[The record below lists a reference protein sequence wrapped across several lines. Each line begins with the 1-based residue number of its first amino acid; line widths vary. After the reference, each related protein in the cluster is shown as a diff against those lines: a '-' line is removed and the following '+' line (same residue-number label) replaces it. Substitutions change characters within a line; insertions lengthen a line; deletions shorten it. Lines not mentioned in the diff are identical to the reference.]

1 MGCMEQYDDEY
12 KVCPYCG
19 YIEDTKPIDALHM
32 DAGSIIHERY
42 IVGKTIGF
50 GGFGVTYIGWD
61 ALLEH
66 KIAIKEYMPS
76 EFSTRALGTKEVT
89 IFGGKKEEQFKSGLE
104 KFNDEAKKLAK
115 FSNDDGIV
123 KVYDSF
129 KENNTAY
136 IIMEY
141 LDGETLAEYLE
152 REKKI
157 SYEKAVE
164 IILPIASALK
174 DVHEAGIIHRDIAP
188 DNIFLTKDG
197 KVKLIDFG
205 AARFAT
211 TSHSRSLS
219 VLIKQGY
226 SPEEQYR
233 SRGDQGAYTDVYA
246 LGAVMYRMITGEV
259 PPDALE
265 RRAFYENKKKDILIP
280 ITKFC
285 KDVPENK
292 QNAIYNAMNVRIEDR
307 TQSAEDF
314 ITELTTDGK
323 VEHNRSRIKAIDFL
337 KWPLWAKIT
346 IPSVSVVLITLGILM
361 ATGVIGFK
369 NFIQKEIYIPDG
381 MSRVPSVISH
391 GLPEAQEELSKA
403 VLLCNITGKEYSD
416 LIDSNLVLNQSI
428 DGGSVVMQNSI
439 VGIVVS
445 GGAELAQV
453 PNVNGM
459 YIEDARA
466 MLEEAGF
473 TVSTEKEYSDSIA
486 EGGVIS
492 QSVEADT
499 EYAVG
504 KEIVLVI
511 SKGRDPNGNYEEKI
525 VEVPDFTGKTYQ
537 EALEIAKEYG
547 ILIIAK
553 EKLYSTEF
561 EKDIIMKQ
569 NVNAG
574 EEIKSGETIELTI
587 SLGKQVIKVP
597 DVQFRTEK
605 EAVEMIEKNNLK
617 VVIKYEDNDTV
628 QKGIVI
634 SQNPESG
641 TIKSPGDEVTII
653 VSNGGSSFEMP
664 DVTGMTSDK
673 AYDTLTSRGI
683 SVSIQY
689 EYRDSEA
696 NIVLGQSIPAG
707 NDVRPGD
714 SVYLTVSTSEKLI
727 SVPSVVG
734 KNKDSAENTLKS
746 AGFKVK
752 QNSQYSNTVPEG
764 NVISQQPASGSQQKK
779 DSVVLINIS
788 LGKESV
794 EIPDVKNISQ
804 SDAQS
809 KLKNSKLNMKV
820 SKEEYSDTVRAG
832 YVISQTPSAGTSG
845 FSGDT
850 VSVVV
855 SKGKPPIKPESISFR
870 EDNITISLT
879 SAEIV
884 PSGSSND
891 NDPKLI
897 KLSLSIQPIDAQAEN
912 IKWTSSN
919 ENVAKLVD
927 GSTGMQAR
935 FRAIL
940 PGSTVIRAETSD
952 GKCKAECHVTVNM
965 FNYIPDR
972 SYDVPAGAGFNIPV
986 IFPDYIFSDYSSG
999 SVIWFQTF
1007 NDIPF
1012 KTNCTV
1018 SWSSSDTS
1026 IAEVDSNGN
1035 VTTLKEG
1042 KASITATQKFTIPS
1056 SWGCPQKSFTN
1067 SVTIPVNA
1075 HKEYSAT
1082 INEDDV
1088 TVFKDSNYALDITWE
1103 GSNDFFVNGEK
1114 DSTMP
1119 DKRSFRSNDTNIAT
1133 VNQDGVITGVS
1144 EGTTVIEYYDQWD
1157 GVIDSCS
1164 VTVKLANID
1173 SGVDENIIWL
1183 YDKDTKVLEIS
1194 GSGDM
1199 PTYRS
1204 YLNFLPPWLPYKD
1217 DIEKVVIK
1225 DGITSIENEVFS
1237 GYSSMT
1243 SIEIPDSVTYIGAV
1257 AFKDCTALTSIKIPN
1272 GLKYIY
1278 VSTFSNCSSLTSI
1291 DIPYGVEM
1299 IETSAFANCS
1309 SLTSINIPDSVTD
1322 IKILAFSGCSSL
1334 TSINIPN
1341 SVKNI
1346 GERAFENC
1354 TVLTSI
1360 DIPDSITTINFLSFS
1375 GCSSLT
1381 SVNIPN
1387 SVTNIVEGA
1396 FENCTTLTSIEIP
1409 ESVNTL
1415 GEGVFYG
1422 CSNLESI
1429 TIKNSSC
1436 EIDTDY
1442 DYHHNYIGEY
1452 LAIPKETVIYGY
1464 IGSTAEAYAK
1474 EYGNEFREIE

>member
-323 VEHNRSRIKAIDFL
+323 VERNRSRIKAIDFL

-391 GLPEAQEELSKA
+391 GLPEAQEELSNA

-473 TVSTEKEYSDSIA
+473 TVSTEKKYSDSIA

-634 SQNPESG
+634 SQNP
-641 TIKSPGDEVTII
+641 V
-653 VSNGGSSFEMP
+653 
-664 DVTGMTSDK
+664 
-673 AYDTLTSRGI
+673 
-683 SVSIQY
+683 Q
-689 EYRDSEA
+689 
-696 NIVLGQSIPAG
+696 
-707 NDVRPGD
+707 
-714 SVYLTVSTSEKLI
+714 
-727 SVPSVVG
+727 
-734 KNKDSAENTLKS
+734 
-746 AGFKVK
+746 
-752 QNSQYSNTVPEG
+752 
-764 NVISQQPASGSQQKK
+764 
-779 DSVVLINIS
+779 
-788 LGKESV
+788 
-794 EIPDVKNISQ
+794 
-804 SDAQS
+804 
-809 KLKNSKLNMKV
+809 
-820 SKEEYSDTVRAG
+820 
-832 YVISQTPSAGTSG
+832 
-845 FSGDT
+845 
-850 VSVVV
+850 
-855 SKGKPPIKPESISFR
+855 
-870 EDNITISLT
+870 
-879 SAEIV
+879 
-884 PSGSSND
+884 
-891 NDPKLI
+891 
-897 KLSLSIQPIDAQAEN
+897 
-912 IKWTSSN
+912 
-919 ENVAKLVD
+919 
-927 GSTGMQAR
+927 
-935 FRAIL
+935 
-940 PGSTVIRAETSD
+940 
-952 GKCKAECHVTVNM
+952 
-965 FNYIPDR
+965 
-972 SYDVPAGAGFNIPV
+972 
-986 IFPDYIFSDYSSG
+986 
-999 SVIWFQTF
+999 
-1007 NDIPF
+1007 
-1012 KTNCTV
+1012 
-1018 SWSSSDTS
+1018 
-1026 IAEVDSNGN
+1026 
-1035 VTTLKEG
+1035 
-1042 KASITATQKFTIPS
+1042 
-1056 SWGCPQKSFTN
+1056 
-1067 SVTIPVNA
+1067 
-1075 HKEYSAT
+1075 
-1082 INEDDV
+1082 
-1088 TVFKDSNYALDITWE
+1088 
-1103 GSNDFFVNGEK
+1103 
-1114 DSTMP
+1114 
-1119 DKRSFRSNDTNIAT
+1119 
-1133 VNQDGVITGVS
+1133 
-1144 EGTTVIEYYDQWD
+1144 
-1157 GVIDSCS
+1157 
-1164 VTVKLANID
+1164 
-1173 SGVDENIIWL
+1173 
-1183 YDKDTKVLEIS
+1183 
-1194 GSGDM
+1194 
-1199 PTYRS
+1199 
-1204 YLNFLPPWLPYKD
+1204 
-1217 DIEKVVIK
+1217 
-1225 DGITSIENEVFS
+1225 
-1237 GYSSMT
+1237 
-1243 SIEIPDSVTYIGAV
+1243 
-1257 AFKDCTALTSIKIPN
+1257 
-1272 GLKYIY
+1272 
-1278 VSTFSNCSSLTSI
+1278 
-1291 DIPYGVEM
+1291 
-1299 IETSAFANCS
+1299 
-1309 SLTSINIPDSVTD
+1309 
-1322 IKILAFSGCSSL
+1322 
-1334 TSINIPN
+1334 
-1341 SVKNI
+1341 
-1346 GERAFENC
+1346 
-1354 TVLTSI
+1354 
-1360 DIPDSITTINFLSFS
+1360 
-1375 GCSSLT
+1375 
-1381 SVNIPN
+1381 
-1387 SVTNIVEGA
+1387 
-1396 FENCTTLTSIEIP
+1396 
-1409 ESVNTL
+1409 
-1415 GEGVFYG
+1415 
-1422 CSNLESI
+1422 
-1429 TIKNSSC
+1429 
-1436 EIDTDY
+1436 
-1442 DYHHNYIGEY
+1442 
-1452 LAIPKETVIYGY
+1452 
-1464 IGSTAEAYAK
+1464 
-1474 EYGNEFREIE
+1474 